1 MSMNQIPRERGV
13 AADRSPRARTAPAK
27 MEPKVPGYKGFV
39 PGRQHVY
46 ARTFGMTTSELGS
59 AHQKNKQDKNSFISF
74 SDPRPSDKDLITMS
88 PGRNHVPGYAG
99 HIPGLD
105 AGATC
110 TFGSS
115 TTTNLLDT
123 ASKINASG
131 SKAMNLQHMPI
142 SEVPRERGAPRAQTY
157 APPAES
163 APIGSD
169 GYAKEGR
176 LPGYTGFQAGGQHV
190 FAESQG
196 RATRDLR
203 QAHVSNPSDKNS
215 FVDYGESR
223 TSLKSTL
230 TYSSSTRDPVTDKS
244 SNSHVPGYAGHT
256 PTTRDAIGQ
265 RFGKATADS
274 LYEKS
279 KKNVWYSGEVSAR
292 VPKSQLPR
300 EMGLPR
306 ETGGE
311 AKMSNRN
318 NQLPGYTGFVQ
329 HSKDTFAKTY
339 GETTRQLKNPAPLNP
354 LNTTI
359 EKPFGK
365 WVLAGNNDSAN
376 HIPGYGGHVPGHR
389 DRPVGSTF
397 GLSTTPAIF
406 NPTDTAAKMEVARI
420 PKSMYHSGLRMSEKK
435 KGSGN
440 AVKVG
445 AEHWDKEHTT
455 TQHVFQQGLFMP

>member
-1 MSMNQIPRERGV
+1 
-13 AADRSPRARTAPAK
+13 
-27 MEPKVPGYKGFV
+27 
-39 PGRQHVY
+39 
-46 ARTFGMTTSELGS
+46 
-59 AHQKNKQDKNSFISF
+59 
-74 SDPRPSDKDLITMS
+74 MS

-445 AEHWDKEHTT
+445 AEHWCVFSRSLARSRARVLACSIARSLDRSRALSMLARVLCLLSLRSCVQRITQLSVFALCWIDFFCAQGQGAHNDAACVPAGPLHAVICQLGLSASTT
-455 TQHVFQQGLFMP
+455 TGSDHFL